1 MAWHKQIEPVPGPHD
16 DADIAQLYKDAQH
29 AYQQAVE
36 HNPYHAMAHYNLGEL
51 PLWCSYSI
59 VPLLA

>member
-36 HNPYHAMAHYNLGEL
+36 HNPYHAMAHYNLGKL
-51 PLWCSYSI
+51 H
-59 VPLLA
+59 

>member
-1 MAWHKQIEPVPGPHD
+1 MSSVLQEMAWHKQIEPVPGPHD

-36 HNPYHAMAHYNLGEL
+36 HNPYHAMAHYNLGKL
-51 PLWCSYSI
+51 H
-59 VPLLA
+59 